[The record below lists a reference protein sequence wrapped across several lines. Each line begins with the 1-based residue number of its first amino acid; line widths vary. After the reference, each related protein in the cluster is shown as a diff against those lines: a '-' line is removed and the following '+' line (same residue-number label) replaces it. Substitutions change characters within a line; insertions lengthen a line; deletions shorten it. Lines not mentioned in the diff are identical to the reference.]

1 MGIRV
6 VQAGALADTIDRD
19 LPDDHPE
26 TLDFHRA
33 DAFRAMAREFGCSA
47 AHLAHRY
54 ALSMADVDTVVL
66 GVKNRAGARRLSG
79 RARRRPAAARGDG
92 AHRRVFCG
100 MIRLVSRWPKPSS
113 TF

>member
-6 VQAGALADTIDRD
+6 VQAGALADTIDRE

-33 DAFRAMAREFGCSA
+33 EAFRAMAREFGCSA

-66 GVKNRAGARRLSG
+66 GVKNRAELADCLAALDAGPLPPEAMARI
-79 RARRRPAAARGDG
+79 DG
-92 AHRRVFCG
+92 CFAG
-100 MIRLVSRWPKPSS
+100 
-113 TF
+113 